1 MISGNVYFRSL
12 TTKSN
17 NSRDLL
23 PKMLNSNPRI
33 MKHPCFRAK
42 TIRPS
47 WPRGTITGLLKKTKI
62 QQVHIH
68 YCGISGSGGL
78 RDLGQSINY
87 RVLTHQED
95 AVTSTLW
102 PFCTRPNMRSVL
114 ILHPT
119 TFLVTYYLT
128 NPCLFLLCYLKY
140 TMQRA
145 TIL

>member
-1 MISGNVYFRSL
+1 MISGNVLFRSL
-12 TTKSN
+12 TKKVN

-33 MKHPCFRAK
+33 IKHPCFRAK

-68 YCGISGSGGL
+68 YCGIGGSGGL

-87 RVLTHQED
+87 RVLTHQWPRPCD
-95 AVTSTLW
+95 PSAHDQTCAVFYTPSHY
-102 PFCTRPNMRSVL
+102 
-114 ILHPT
+114 ILR
-119 TFLVTYYLT
+119 
-128 NPCLFLLCYLKY
+128 NILFLKFLFIFTLLPKY